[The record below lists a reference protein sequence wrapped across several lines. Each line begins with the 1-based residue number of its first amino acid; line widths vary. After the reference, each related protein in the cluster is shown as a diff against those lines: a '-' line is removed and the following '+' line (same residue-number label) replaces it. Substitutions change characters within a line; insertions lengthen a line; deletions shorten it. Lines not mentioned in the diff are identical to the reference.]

1 MSDTKLSLVPM
12 APERVTDYFR
22 SLVDWYAEALGEHG
36 CGQADGLHASA
47 TRYFMPYIDGRGMP
61 TDSAVFDIVV
71 EGETQAVGAAWCGG
85 ADFGSGPTQF
95 IHDLRIFPPFR
106 RKGYG
111 REALDT
117 IVHFA
122 RKSGGVSGV
131 ALSVLA
137 GNTGA
142 AALYAAEGFV
152 PLSQV
157 MVKPL

>member
-1 MSDTKLSLVPM
+1 MSDLKLSIVPM
-12 APERVTDYFR
+12 APELVPAYFR
-22 SLVDWYAEALGEHG
+22 GLVDWYAEALDEHG
-36 CGQADGLHASA
+36 CGDVDEMHAAASRYYAPYLDAGGL
-47 TRYFMPYIDGRGMP
+47 PK
-61 TDSAVFDIVV
+61 DSAVFDILV
-71 EGETQAVGAAWCGG
+71 EGEQGPVGATWCGG

-106 RKGYG
+106 RRGYG

-122 RKSGGVSGV
+122 RKGGHLRGV

-137 GNTGA
+137 RNAGA
-142 AALYAAEGFV
+142 AALYASEGFV

-157 MVKPL
+157 LIKSF